1 MFGDS
6 GLLRVYSSYDG
17 EVTGVEQCR
26 DGTRDSSL
34 CMGELQKPEASGNEL
49 PEGVGYPRC

>member
-26 DGTRDSSL
+26 DGMRDSSL

-49 PEGVGYPRC
+49 PEGVGYPRS